1 MRFLQIIKIAL
12 KNIKS
17 NKLRSLLTMIGI
29 VIGISSVIVM
39 VAIGNGSSKSIMS
52 QVQSLGSNL
61 ITLSVNASK
70 GVTPEDITAIK
81 AMDGVKNASPIISA
95 SVQVKTGTQTTNY
108 SVNGV
113 NEDISEIR
121 QLNLNYGRFISQI
134 DVDNRSKVVVI
145 GDTVAQD
152 IFGRLNPINQYI
164 KLNGDEFMVVGVL
177 KSVGSSMAGNI
188 DNTIIMPISTAQF
201 IAQNTKISTVYIE
214 ATNES
219 SVDSAMA
226 SIDSYMTGKLS
237 KYGAKPYNLM
247 SQQQLLD
254 TMSSITKTLSLL
266 LGGIAGIS
274 LIVGGI
280 GVMNV
285 MLVSVTERTKEI
297 GIRKALGG
305 KQKDILKQFLIEALV
320 LSSIGGIL
328 GVALGIGVGDLLNS
342 FGVSAVFSLNIILIA
357 FGFSMAIGII
367 FGLFPAYKA
376 SKLKP
381 IDALRY
387 E

>member
-81 AMDGVKNASPIISA
+81 AMDGVKNASPVISA

-164 KLNGDEFMVVGVL
+164 KLNGNQFMVVGVL

-201 IAQNTKISTVYIE
+201 IAKDTKISTVYIE

-237 KYGAKPYNLM
+237 KYGTKPYNLM

>member
-29 VIGISSVIVM
+29 VIGISSVIIM
-39 VAIGNGSSKSIMS
+39 VGIGSGSSKSIVA

-61 ITLSVNASK
+61 ITLNVNASR

-81 AMDGVKNASPIISA
+81 GMDGIKTASPIIST
-95 SVQVKTGTQTTNY
+95 SVQAKTGTQTTSY

-113 NEDISEIR
+113 NEEFLEIR
-121 QLNLNYGRFISQI
+121 QLHLNLGRFISQI
-134 DVDNRSKVVVI
+134 DVENRSKVVVI

-152 IFGRLNPINQYI
+152 IFGGLNAVNQNI
-164 KLNGDEFMVVGVL
+164 KLNGDEFKVVGVL
-177 KSVGSSMAGNI
+177 KSIGSTSSGNI
-188 DNTIIMPISTAQF
+188 DDMIIMPFSTAQTV
-201 IAQNTKISTVYIE
+201 AKSTKVSTVYIE
-214 ATNES
+214 STNDS

-226 SIDSYMTGKLS
+226 SVDLYMQGKLS
-237 KYGAKPYNLM
+237 KYGTKPYSLM
-247 SQQQLLD
+247 SQQQLLE

-266 LGGIAGIS
+266 LGGIASIS

-320 LSSIGGIL
+320 LSSMGGIL
-328 GVALGIGVGDLLNS
+328 GVGVGIGIGDVLTS
-342 FGVSAVFSLNIILIA
+342 FGVTVVFSLNIILIS

>member
-81 AMDGVKNASPIISA
+81 TMDGVKNASPIIST
-95 SVQVKTGTQTTNY
+95 SVQVKTGTQTTSY

-152 IFGRLNPINQYI
+152 IFGRLNPINQYV

-201 IAQNTKISTVYIE
+201 IAKDTKISTVYIE

-226 SIDSYMTGKLS
+226 SIDSYMAGKLS
-237 KYGAKPYNLM
+237 KYGTKPYNLM

-342 FGVSAVFSLNIILIA
+342 FGVSAVFSINIILIA